1 MKLYND
7 FSKRNGSQPPNDW
20 WGQVMAVMIGIAIAV
35 IVGEFL
41 FGDSLNSWMINDPII

>member
-20 WGQVMAVMIGIAIAV
+20 WGQVMAVMIGISFIIYLVAIV
-35 IVGEFL
+35 ISDVMPL
-41 FGDSLNSWMINDPII
+41 VK